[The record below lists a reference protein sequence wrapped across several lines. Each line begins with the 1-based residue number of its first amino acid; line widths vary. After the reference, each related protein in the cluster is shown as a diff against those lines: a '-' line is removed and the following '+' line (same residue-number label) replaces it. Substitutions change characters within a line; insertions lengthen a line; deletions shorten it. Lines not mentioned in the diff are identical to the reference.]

1 MEKIKSIA
9 FLFFLFFIIGNNKAQ
24 DAQIIRK
31 GLLRAQGT
39 ISTSRML
46 SVSESNFYLHG
57 NLEGYVSEK
66 ISFAGEVYYSLGNIS
81 GKNSSFDYN
90 HSLFFGSSYH
100 ITKKNSDLYFGIQP
114 GVSFTKLKE
123 DAILMDVRH
132 AGVNP
137 LFSSL
142 IGYNFYVNKFF
153 HFFLQSRLV
162 LGQHNFDVHKDLS
175 EIRFSA
181 GLGFNIN
188 AIKTK

>member
-1 MEKIKSIA
+1 MEKIKNSI
-9 FLFFLFFIIGNNKAQ
+9 FLFFLILCIGKIHSQ
-24 DAQIIRK
+24 DAPIIRK

-39 ISTSRML
+39 ICPSYML
-46 SVSESNFYLHG
+46 SDKQSYFYLHG
-57 NLEGYVSEK
+57 NIEGYVSEK
-66 ISFAGEVYYSLGNIS
+66 ISFAGEVYYSLGNTS
-81 GKNSSFDYN
+81 GNTTIFDYN

-100 ITKKNSDLYFGIQP
+100 FTKKNSDLYIGLQP
-114 GVSFTKLKE
+114 GISFTKLNE
-123 DAILMDVRH
+123 NGLSIDVMH
-132 AGVNP
+132 TGVNP

-162 LGQHNFDVHKDLS
+162 IGQHNFDRHEDLS

-188 AIKTK
+188 TIKAK